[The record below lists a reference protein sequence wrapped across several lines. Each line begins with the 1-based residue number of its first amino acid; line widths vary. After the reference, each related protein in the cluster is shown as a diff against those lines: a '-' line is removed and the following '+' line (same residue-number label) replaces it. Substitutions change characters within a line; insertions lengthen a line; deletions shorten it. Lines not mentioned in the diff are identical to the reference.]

1 MSCLFGAAIIKR
13 RFSQKLSTSWAA
25 KLFSPVALV
34 IALVGFQ
41 NCSPSAEDS
50 SMSSESVVKSLK
62 LLKANP
68 LTISSDTRV
77 VVMEYTPWFGPH
89 VSHFEDGEAFPVLT
103 SDSMKKVG
111 RAGYDSADP
120 VVIAQHV
127 KWMEEM
133 GVDAVSVDVTNN
145 TTCIY
150 ANNYAVMDPHC
161 SAAFRVG
168 NQRIRDNFANL
179 YPVFAALGT
188 SLKLIPWLSA
198 QGPAILDPDSDG
210 ITPFEK
216 QIVFFQKIM
225 QQYPQLNLV
234 YQGKPLITIFTGPG
248 GEIDAKTQ
256 MARIFKFISARGLDA
271 KFTFRMTT
279 GFLDS
284 QPAFWANPGM
294 TPTQP
299 VQINPA
305 NPIWSVVDRLI
316 PSLSKFPTYNLV
328 NNSVEN
334 FVASFA
340 FGTPLSGYPH
350 GGWGHAD
357 TNTYAVGAGLRGNGQ
372 IFQSFMEYA
381 EKLKPRFLYIG
392 QFNEFKKPDE
402 GWDANT
408 SNDIEPTEKWGFQ
421 SLHVARDLILKYK
434 GRNNSAMNLAAN
446 PIAMYPMGTAQ
457 SNDELWPASN
467 ILNEDP
473 DRTYSSKS
481 FPTSA
486 NTRNTYLDAWLLH
499 TPTRVNKLLLSARM
513 VDGKASGFPRKY
525 DIYVTSP
532 NNSKWVFAGHFSN
545 QPDAQGVATI
555 DLGGYYSTYGVQI
568 VPTVLGVDDYG
579 RYYFQMS
586 KVKFAT
592 DNVQLAM
599 SSPVNGA
606 PYQMKSTESSNKDKN
621 DLLAVDGNNST
632 FYMSEMFASSKN
644 DAGARTGKHAYL
656 AAWLNG
662 PQQVNT
668 LIMNA
673 RTGAH
678 GEPLGFPLTYD
689 VYVTSS
695 NNSKWEFVGHFSTP
709 PNLKGVASLS
719 LGATYTTYGVQI
731 VPTTLGM
738 DENRQFR
745 FEMAEVA
752 LACGNETACR
762 SSAPGPVP
770 PKAVAPAPPK
780 SSDPVPPIAAGSV
793 VGIIDGIFPTN
804 GGAYKVNGWACVSG
818 SPLSIKVTLFMGGPA
833 GTGTRIGVRT
843 LAQESSKPAVAEACK
858 STGANY
864 RFSMPL
870 SAAEAKKFAGQNIYM
885 HGISPSGGTANKL
898 LGNSGKFTVPK

>member
-1 MSCLFGAAIIKR
+1 
-13 RFSQKLSTSWAA
+13 
-25 KLFSPVALV
+25 VALV
-34 IALVGFQ
+34 IALFGFQ
-41 NCSPSAEDS
+41 NCSPSAKGNPK
-50 SMSSESVVKSLK
+50 SSESVAKSLK
-62 LLKANP
+62 VLKANP
-68 LTISSDTRV
+68 LIVNADTHA
-77 VVMEYTPWFGPH
+77 VVMEYTPWFGPNG
-89 VSHFEDGEAFPVLT
+89 SHFEDGESIPVLS

-133 GVDAVSVDVTNN
+133 GVDALSVDVTNN

-150 ANNYAVMDPHC
+150 AINYAAMDPNC
-161 SAAFRVG
+161 SPAFRAG

-179 YPVFAALGT
+179 YPTFAALGT

-198 QGPAILDPDSDG
+198 QGTAILDLDSDG

-225 QQYPQLNLV
+225 QQYPQLNVV

-248 GEIDAKTQ
+248 GEIDPKIQ
-256 MARIFKFISARGLDA
+256 MARVFSFISARGLDA
-271 KFTFRMTT
+271 KFTFRMIS
-279 GFLDS
+279 GVLDS
-284 QPAFWANPGM
+284 QPSFWKNPNT
-294 TPTQP
+294 TPDKLI
-299 VQINPA
+299 QINPA
-305 NPIWSVVDRLI
+305 TPVWSIGDRLM
-316 PSLSKFPTYNLV
+316 PSLSKFPTYNLID
-328 NNSVEN
+328 NTVEN
-334 FVASFA
+334 FAAIIAIIAPAAVQDGWGDWATRTYAPGASF
-340 FGTPLSGYPH
+340 
-350 GGWGHAD
+350 
-357 TNTYAVGAGLRGNGQ
+357 RGNGQ
-372 IFQSFMEYA
+372 TFQSYMAYA

-392 QFNEFKKPDE
+392 QFNEFKKPDQ

-408 SNDIEPTEKWGFQ
+408 SNDMEPAEKWGFL
-421 SLHVARDLILKYK
+421 SLHVARDLILKFK
-434 GRNNSAMNLAAN
+434 GRNNSAMNLADN
-446 PIAMYPMGTAQ
+446 PIAMYPMGSAK

-473 DRTYSSKS
+473 NRVYSSQS

-499 TPTRVNKLLLSARM
+499 TPTMVNKLLLSARM
-513 VDGKASGFPRKY
+513 VNGKASGFPRQY

-532 NNSKWVFAGHFSN
+532 NNSKWVLAGHFSN
-545 QPDAQGVATI
+545 QPDVQGVATI
-555 DLGGYYSTYGVQI
+555 DLGGYFSTYGVQI

-579 RYYFQMS
+579 SYYFQMS

-592 DNVQLAM
+592 NNVQLAM
-599 SSPVNGA
+599 SSSATGA
-606 PYQMKSTESSNKDKN
+606 SYQMKAAESSNKDQN

-632 FYMSEMFASSKN
+632 FYMSEMFVSSKN
-644 DAGARTGKHAYL
+644 DTGARTGNHAYL
-656 AAWLNG
+656 AAWLNE

-673 RTGAH
+673 RMGAY

-695 NNSKWEFVGHFSTP
+695 NNKKWEFVGHFSTP
-709 PNLKGVASLS
+709 PNLNGVATLS

-752 LACGNETACR
+752 LACGNETACT
-762 SSAPGPVP
+762 SSAPPTAPAPVP
-770 PKAVAPAPPK
+770 PQ
-780 SSDPVPPIAAGSV
+780 STGSV
-793 VGIIDGIFPTN
+793 VGIIDGIFPAN

-818 SPLSIKVTLFMGGPA
+818 SPQSIQVTLFMGGPV
-833 GTGTRIGVRT
+833 GSGTRIGGRT
-843 LAQESSKPAVAEACK
+843 LANESSKPGVAAACN
-858 STGANY
+858 STGSNY

-870 SAAEAKKFAGQNIYM
+870 GAADAKKFAGQKIYM

-898 LGNSGKFTVPK
+898 LGNSGKFLVPK